1 VLRYLMSYDLHNN
14 AYTSEYR
21 AFHESR
27 KAENP
32 LPGFTTIQVCFP
44 TVLLS

>member
-1 VLRYLMSYDLHNN
+1 MPYDLHNN

-27 KAENP
+27 KPENP
-32 LPGFTTIQVCFP
+32 LPGFTTIQVCF
-44 TVLLS
+44 TTILLS